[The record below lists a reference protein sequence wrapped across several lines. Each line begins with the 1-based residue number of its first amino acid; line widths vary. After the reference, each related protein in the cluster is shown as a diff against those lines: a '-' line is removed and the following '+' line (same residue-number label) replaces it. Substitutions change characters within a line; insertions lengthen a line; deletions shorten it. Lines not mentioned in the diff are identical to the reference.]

1 MSLFLAIDT
10 ATDQGS
16 VAIGRAGEV
25 LHEIAIPSRMHA
37 ARTMPAMVDLLRRVG
52 GQWSDL
58 SGLLVADGPGSF
70 TGLRIGL
77 AMAKGILA
85 VHAHVRLLAVPSLL
99 GTAWAARKAGGGTV
113 AALYDAL
120 RGDVFVAVYYLAPGS
135 VDVVVEP
142 RLISVQDL
150 AALAVP
156 DVVAGGGVAA
166 YEDAVAAWVGA
177 AGTVQRGAGPSAGA
191 LIELIAVRG
200 GPRTVEDVGAF
211 EPTYGRLAA
220 AQDRWEATHGRPLP
234 DPAGD

>member
-10 ATDQGS
+10 PTDRGS

-37 ARTMPAMVDLLRRVG
+37 ARAMPAATSLLRSVG
-52 GQWSDL
+52 TQWPDL
-58 SGLLVADGPGSF
+58 SGLLIADGPGSF

-77 AMAKGILA
+77 AMAKGVLA
-85 VHAHVRLLAVPSLL
+85 VHPHLQLLAVPSLL
-99 GTAWAARKAGGGTV
+99 GTAWGVRNVGGGTV

-120 RGDVFVAVYYLAPGS
+120 RGDVFAAVYCFAPHS
-135 VDVVVEP
+135 VEVLVEP
-142 RLISVQDL
+142 RLISVRDL

-156 DVVAGGGVAA
+156 DVVAGDGVAA
-166 YEDAVAAWVGA
+166 HEDAVTVWVGA
-177 AGTVQRGAGPSAGA
+177 AGRVQREAGPSAGA
-191 LIELIAVRG
+191 LIELLAVRG

-211 EPTYGRLAA
+211 EPTYGRRAA